1 MASNNGS
8 VGEEVADEECDVH
21 AQVLLAVHQEFL
33 DYGLIPQHQQQQ
45 QRLIQSATGAY
56 PPLRYGDAGGGG
68 RVVVLRALAMFDD
81 LIVNVT
87 AASPRADDDDGGEG
101 EVVSRRIKL
110 NVLTW
115 SPLFPAAGLEVRE
128 GSGLLHR
135 QMPQVTRVFVVCRQ
149 HFYGVVCSCKDVAC
163 DSIFFFS

>member
-1 MASNNGS
+1 MPTRP
-8 VGEEVADEECDVH
+8 C
-21 AQVLLAVHQEFL
+21 
-33 DYGLIPQHQQQQ
+33 
-45 QRLIQSATGAY
+45 ATAT
-56 PPLRYGDAGGGG
+56 PAGGG

-87 AASPRADDDDGGEG
+87 AASPRADDGDGGEG

-149 HFYGVVCSCKDVAC
+149 HFYGVVYSCKDMAC
-163 DSIFFFS
+163 DYYLFIFMKETAKSAEIRACARALCAAVA